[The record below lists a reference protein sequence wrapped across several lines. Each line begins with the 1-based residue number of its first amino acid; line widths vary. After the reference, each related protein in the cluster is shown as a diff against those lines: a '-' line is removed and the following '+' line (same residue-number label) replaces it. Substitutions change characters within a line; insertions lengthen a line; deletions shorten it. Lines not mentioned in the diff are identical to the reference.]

1 MPRKTPVTPKAR
13 SSADERESPVAGI
26 ALFSIQSV
34 GYPRQITPTDWGNA
48 PCSSRRAQL
57 ASFGMGQLIEN
68 KAPKTLRADPFLAPK
83 VLL

>member
-13 SSADERESPVAGI
+13 SSADERESPVARI

-34 GYPRQITPTDWGNA
+34 G
-48 PCSSRRAQL
+48 SRAKSPLLIGEMPLVLRDERSPQV
-57 ASFGMGQLIEN
+57 SEWTQLIEN
-68 KAPKTLRADPFLAPK
+68 KAPKSLHADPFLAPK